1 MFKSNPTLDAH
12 QLGEMLKN
20 GRTPGEGGLTYYEQI
35 RARRAGSDEEMT
47 AELHSDASASEE
59 DSESDSEYEDDNDE
73 DDDDADTQHSPR
85 SEDVVDEA
93 GEVSV
98 KRLLKK
104 LIPLITAVV

>member
-1 MFKSNPTLDAH
+1 MFKRNPTLDAH

-47 AELHSDASASEE
+47 AESHSDESASEE
-59 DSESDSEYEDDNDE
+59 DSEYEDDNDE

-85 SEDVVDEA
+85 SKDVVDEA

-98 KRLLKK
+98 KRLIKK
-104 LIPLITAVV
+104 